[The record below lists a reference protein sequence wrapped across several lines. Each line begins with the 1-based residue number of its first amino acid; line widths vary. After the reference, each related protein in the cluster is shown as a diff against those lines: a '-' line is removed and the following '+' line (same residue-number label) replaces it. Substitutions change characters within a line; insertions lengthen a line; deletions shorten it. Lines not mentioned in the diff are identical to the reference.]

1 MITFARLQNIRSY
14 KDGSFEFDSGVN
26 IIVGPNASG
35 KTTLI
40 EAMMV
45 GLKGKSFK
53 ARDAEIIQTSADW
66 ARIDIGGKDIER
78 VCKIQ
83 INGDL
88 LTKSFLINGKEYKRL
103 NLEKTVPT
111 VLFEPNNLLLLHGS
125 PELRRTFLDDL
136 LASLRPGYDVT
147 LRHYKRVLA
156 QRNALLKA
164 KYKPTLEQL
173 FVWNLRLSELGGKL
187 VQERQEL
194 LGRFNDQIEDLYSA
208 VAGVNTP
215 VRLSYFSKLPLEQYE
230 TGLLYI
236 LEKTIEQDIMR
247 GFTGHGPHRE
257 DINVHIGGKSA
268 QDSASRGEVR
278 TLVLALKM
286 LEAQFVESARKQKP
300 ILLLDDV
307 FSELD
312 GKRRHALV
320 RFLEPYQ
327 AFITTTDADVAVEH
341 FNQSTNIIALG

>member
-1 MITFARLQNIRSY
+1 MITFARLQHIRSY
-14 KDGSFEFDSGVN
+14 TDGSYEFDPGVN
-26 IIVGPNASG
+26 IVVGPNASG

-40 EAMMV
+40 EALMV
-45 GLKGKSFK
+45 GLRGKSFK
-53 ARDAEIIQTSADW
+53 ARDIEIMQNGAEW
-66 ARIDIGGKDIER
+66 ARIDIGGSDIER
-78 VCKIQ
+78 ICKLQ
-83 INGDL
+83 YSGDVL
-88 LTKSFLINGKEYKRL
+88 VKTFDINGKEYKRL
-103 NLEKTVPT
+103 NLQKTIPT

-125 PELRRTFLDDL
+125 PELRRTFMDDL
-136 LASLRPGYDVT
+136 LASLQPGYDVT

-164 KYKPTLEQL
+164 SRVPTMEQL

-187 VQERQEL
+187 VEERQAL
-194 LGRFNDQIEDLYSA
+194 LARFNEQIAHLYSTI
-208 VAGVNTP
+208 AGVDTP
-215 VRLSYFSKLPLEQYE
+215 VELMYVTKLPLTHYE
-230 TGLLYI
+230 TGLLHA
-236 LEKTIEQDIMR
+236 LEQTIHQDIAR
-247 GFTGHGPHRE
+247 GFTGYGPHRE
-257 DINVHIGGKSA
+257 DIVVSIGGKTA

-286 LEAQFVESARKQKP
+286 LEAQFVEDARGQKP

-320 RFLEPYQ
+320 RFLDPYQ